1 MVICGFPPKWWCCEP
16 DFTCSF
22 LPSTRLSV
30 QKDKGRQQVWNGICP
45 SPVATGTRAYVQDS
59 ASDPG
64 TVTQVLIYELCVAG
78 PSVVSVVSLVD
89 LRLRRLQKNKKQKN
103 TKQNKKT
110 QHIKRALSFLLC
122 LILLLSSNM
131 FQCIETEGSV
141 GENEFFILERAEYF
155 ERNCKNNSM

>member
-30 QKDKGRQQVWNGICP
+30 QKDKGLQQVWNGICP

-89 LRLRRLQKNKKQKN
+89 LRLRRLQKNKK
-103 TKQNKKT
+103 TNKKT
-110 QHIKRALSFLLC
+110 QNKTKNQVFLCQRFKTVKIYLW
-122 LILLLSSNM
+122 LMELLFTLESCSWW
-131 FQCIETEGSV
+131 QD
-141 GENEFFILERAEYF
+141 FIVYLWLLF
-155 ERNCKNNSM
+155 T